1 MAVIETLQTAIGSNP
16 LISQYFLNPIGL
28 LGLLALI
35 PLAVFY
41 LMKPKPE
48 EQVMPSMRF
57 FQQDTGTSQLK
68 KAFRTLL
75 RNFVLLLQILAVIG
89 FAVVL
94 AEPFTNTF
102 EQPEDTVLILD
113 RSASMGEE
121 FQELKRQI
129 ESRLGEEN
137 TLILVDDEVTV
148 RSENSPPSE
157 IKRILDRIQP
167 VQTETDVV
175 SALDTAR
182 NYEGELLIASD
193 LDQTYDQRSVSD
205 KLGSHSS
212 RPVEIVNPRKT
223 NDWGITSVE
232 PGRNTTYVEI
242 TNFEQTENSIEVR
255 NNNDPRQLELGA
267 EATVRV
273 SFSST
278 PGQNTITLPEDGF
291 SADNTAYYIVP
302 ETETTQVA
310 YIGPVNQ
317 YFSTAVQLIN
327 GTSLQYVQEEVP
339 ETEIYVIGGKVS
351 DAEKL
356 NEIEDKVDSGASAV
370 VFPRSR
376 ALSQNFNFEVSPNQV
391 NRTVRIN
398 QPQRISL
405 GETTVFENDIAGGD
419 SLATPETAVKIHE
432 YGEGEVMAY
441 NIDETG
447 FRQNFLYPIFWKSAF
462 SRLSDRPDIS
472 DLNLETGEI
481 VQENVLNSPK
491 GQRFE
496 EEIELN
502 QTGFYRS
509 ENIVYAANL
518 ESEDESSLESPDYD
532 LKNSKDT
539 AKIRENAQNIAIILL
554 LLLIGIEIAYLWY
567 RGDL

>member
-1 MAVIETLQTAIGSNP
+1 
-16 LISQYFLNPIGL
+16 
-28 LGLLALI
+28 
-35 PLAVFY
+35 
-41 LMKPKPE
+41 
-48 EQVMPSMRF
+48 MPSMRF

-317 YFSTAVQLIN
+317 FFSTAVQLIN